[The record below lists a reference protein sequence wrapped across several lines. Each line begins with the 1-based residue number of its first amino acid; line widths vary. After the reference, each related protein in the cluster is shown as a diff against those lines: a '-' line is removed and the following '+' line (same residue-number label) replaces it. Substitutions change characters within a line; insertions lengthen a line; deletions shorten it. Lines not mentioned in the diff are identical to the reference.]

1 MARKALRL
9 SSEWPDR
16 DREPRQPRR
25 TRRRFVDAALAVTTG
40 VGLLLTAAPV
50 QAQPTVAQIEAQ
62 IDEVWAELEPTI
74 ERHNAVRQ
82 DLNAKKKQAKALAD
96 KIQPL
101 QIQIDLAMDRV
112 SEFAARSYKGGSP
125 SMVNAI
131 LTNGTP
137 TALADQLELLDQFA
151 RRQARDVQ
159 AVVDLKEEYAAQKEP
174 LDALVVELTRTEA
187 QLAAKAKEI
196 DAEVDRL
203 QDLRLEAYGST
214 TTLGSLRPAPCPAS
228 YPGGAAG
235 KAVTFA
241 CAQIGKP
248 YVWGSGG
255 PNSYDCSGLTS
266 AAWRQGGVSLPHNAA
281 RQRQVIPSVSR
292 SELRP
297 GDLIFYYS
305 GLSHVGMYVGDGWIV
320 HASRAGEPVQMRKI
334 GSDVHSYGRP
344 G

>member
-1 MARKALRL
+1 LI
-9 SSEWPDR
+9 
-16 DREPRQPRR
+16 
-25 TRRRFVDAALAVTTG
+25 AATTG
-40 VGLLLTAAPV
+40 VGLLLVGAPA
-50 QAQPTVAQIEAQ
+50 QAQPTVAEIESQ

-82 DLNAKKKQAKALAD
+82 DLAAKKKQADELQK
-96 KIQPL
+96 KIKPL

-125 SMVNAI
+125 SVFNAI
-131 LTNGTP
+131 LTNGKP
-137 TALADQLELLDQFA
+137 THLADQLELLDQFA

-159 AVVDLKEEYAAQKEP
+159 AVVDLRNEYAAKKAP
-174 LDALVVELTRTEA
+174 LDELIVELTSTEA

-214 TTLGSLRPAPCPAS
+214 NTLGSLRPAPCPAT

-248 YVWGSGG
+248 YVWGSAG
-255 PNSYDCSGLTS
+255 PGSYDCSGLTL
-266 AAWRQGGVSLPHNAA
+266 AAWGQAGVSLPHNAA
-281 RQRQVIPSVSR
+281 RQRQVTANVSR
-292 SELRP
+292 DQLRP

-305 GLSHVGMYVGDGWIV
+305 GLSHVGMYVGNGWIV
-320 HASRAGEPVQMRKI
+320 HASQAGEPVQMRKI
-334 GSDVHSYGRP
+334 GSSVHSYGRP

>member
-1 MARKALRL
+1 MATSA
-9 SSEWPDR
+9 
-16 DREPRQPRR
+16 PRR
-25 TRRRFVDAALAVTTG
+25 YLRWSSRDHRRKTPHDPSRILTALIAATTG
-40 VGLLLTAAPV
+40 VGLLLVGAPA
-50 QAQPTVAQIEAQ
+50 QAQPTVAEIESQ

-82 DLNAKKKQAKALAD
+82 DLAAKKKQADELQK
-96 KIQPL
+96 KIKPL

-125 SMVNAI
+125 SVFNAI
-131 LTNGTP
+131 LTNGKP
-137 TALADQLELLDQFA
+137 THLADQLELLDQFA

-159 AVVDLKEEYAAQKEP
+159 AVVDLKNEYAAKKAP
-174 LDALVVELTRTEA
+174 LDDLIVELTSTEA

-214 TTLGSLRPAPCPAS
+214 NTLGSLRPAPCPAT

-248 YVWGSGG
+248 YVWGSAG
-255 PNSYDCSGLTS
+255 PGSYDCSGLTL
-266 AAWRQGGVSLPHNAA
+266 AAWAQAGVSLPHNAA
-281 RQRQVIPSVSR
+281 RQRQVTANVSR
-292 SELRP
+292 DELRP

-305 GLSHVGMYVGDGWIV
+305 GLSHVGMYVGNGWIV
-320 HASRAGEPVQMRKI
+320 HASQAGEPVQMRKI
-334 GSDVHSYGRP
+334 GSSVHSYGRP

>member
-1 MARKALRL
+1 MI
-9 SSEWPDR
+9 
-16 DREPRQPRR
+16 
-25 TRRRFVDAALAVTTG
+25 AATTG
-40 VGLLLTAAPV
+40 VGLLLVGAPA
-50 QAQPTVAQIEAQ
+50 QAQPTVAEIESQ

-82 DLNAKKKQAKALAD
+82 DLAAKKKQADELQK
-96 KIQPL
+96 KIKPL

-125 SMVNAI
+125 SVFNAI
-131 LTNGTP
+131 LTNGKP
-137 TALADQLELLDQFA
+137 THLADQLELLDQFA

-159 AVVDLKEEYAAQKEP
+159 AVVDLRNEYAAKKAP
-174 LDALVVELTRTEA
+174 LDELIVELTSTEA

-214 TTLGSLRPAPCPAS
+214 NTLGSLRPAPCPAT

-248 YVWGSGG
+248 YVWGSAG
-255 PNSYDCSGLTS
+255 PGSYDCSGLTL
-266 AAWRQGGVSLPHNAA
+266 AAWGQAGVSLPHNAA
-281 RQRQVIPSVSR
+281 RQRQVTANVSR
-292 SELRP
+292 DQLRP

-305 GLSHVGMYVGDGWIV
+305 GLSHVGMYVGNGWIV
-320 HASRAGEPVQMRKI
+320 HASQAGEPVQMRKI
-334 GSDVHSYGRP
+334 GSSVHSYGRP

>member
-1 MARKALRL
+1 MATRA
-9 SSEWPDR
+9 
-16 DREPRQPRR
+16 PRR
-25 TRRRFVDAALAVTTG
+25 HSGWSSQDHGRTAPPVRRRILTAAVAATTG
-40 VGLLLTAAPV
+40 IGLLLVGAPA

-62 IDEVWAELEPTI
+62 IDDAWSELEPTI

-82 DLNAKKKQAKALAD
+82 DLTTKKSQAAALQK

-101 QIQIDLAMDRV
+101 EIQIDLAMERV
-112 SEFAARSYKGGSP
+112 SEFAAQSYKGGSP
-125 SMVNAI
+125 SMMTAI
-131 LTNGTP
+131 LTSGKP
-137 TALADQLELLDQFA
+137 THLADQLELLDQFA

-159 AVVDLKEEYAAQKEP
+159 VVVDLKEKYAAEKAP
-174 LDALVVELTRTEA
+174 LDELITELTSTET

-203 QDLRLEAYGST
+203 QDLRLQAYGTT
-214 TTLGSLRPAPCPAS
+214 TTLGSLRPAPCPAT

-248 YVWGSGG
+248 YIWGSAG
-255 PNSYDCSGLTS
+255 PTGYDCSGLTS

-281 RQRQVIPSVSR
+281 QQRQLIRNISR
-292 SELRP
+292 DELRP

-305 GLSHVGMYVGDGWIV
+305 LSHVGMYVGDGWIV
-320 HASRAGEPVQMRKI
+320 HASQTGEPIAMRKI
-334 GSDVHSYGRP
+334 GSGVHSYGRP

>member
-1 MARKALRL
+1 MATTA
-9 SSEWPDR
+9 
-16 DREPRQPRR
+16 PRR
-25 TRRRFVDAALAVTTG
+25 SGWSDQDHLRTVRNTRRRLLRGAIAVTASI
-40 VGLLLTAAPV
+40 GLLLTGAPAPA
-50 QAQPTVAQIEAQ
+50 QAQQTVAEIEAQ

-82 DLNAKKKQAKALAD
+82 DLTAKKKQAEALQK

-101 QIQIDLAMDRV
+101 QVQIDLAMDRV

-125 SMVNAI
+125 SAFSAI
-131 LTNGTP
+131 LTSGKP
-137 TALADQLELLDQFA
+137 THLADQLELLDQFA

-159 AVVDLKEEYAAQKEP
+159 AVVDLKEKYAAEKAP
-174 LDALVVELTRTEA
+174 LDQLIVELTSTEA
-187 QLAAKAKEI
+187 QLSAKAKEI

-203 QDLRLEAYGST
+203 QELRLQAYGSST
-214 TTLGSLRPAPCPAS
+214 SLGSLRPAPCPAT

-248 YVWGSGG
+248 YIWGSAG
-255 PNSYDCSGLTS
+255 PSGYDCSGLTL

-281 RQRQVIPSVSR
+281 RQRQVTRNISR
-292 SELRP
+292 DELRP
-297 GDLIFYYS
+297 GDLVFYYS
-305 GLSHVGMYVGDGWIV
+305 LSHVGMYVGDGWIV
-320 HASRAGEPVQMRKI
+320 HASQAGEPIAMRKL
-334 GSDVHSYGRP
+334 GSGIHSYGRP

>member
-1 MARKALRL
+1 M
-9 SSEWPDR
+9 
-16 DREPRQPRR
+16 
-25 TRRRFVDAALAVTTG
+25 VAATTG
-40 VGLLLTAAPV
+40 VGLLLVAAPA
-50 QAQPTVAQIEAQ
+50 QAQPTVAEIESQ

-82 DLNAKKKQAKALAD
+82 DLAAKKKKADELQK
-96 KIQPL
+96 KIKPL

-125 SMVNAI
+125 SVFNAI
-131 LTNGTP
+131 LTNGKP
-137 TALADQLELLDQFA
+137 THLADQLELLDQFA

-159 AVVDLKEEYAAQKEP
+159 AVVDLRNEYAAKKAP
-174 LDALVVELTRTEA
+174 LDDLIVELTSTEA

-214 TTLGSLRPAPCPAS
+214 NTLGSLRPAPCPAT

-248 YVWGSGG
+248 YVWGSAG
-255 PNSYDCSGLTS
+255 PGSYDCSGLTL
-266 AAWRQGGVSLPHNAA
+266 AAWAQAGVALPHNAA
-281 RQRQVIPSVSR
+281 RQRQVTANVSR
-292 SELRP
+292 DELRP

-305 GLSHVGMYVGDGWIV
+305 GLSHVGMYVGNGWIV
-320 HASRAGEPVQMRKI
+320 HAPQAGEPVQMRKI
-334 GSDVHSYGRP
+334 GSSVHSYGRP

>member
-1 MARKALRL
+1 MI
-9 SSEWPDR
+9 
-16 DREPRQPRR
+16 
-25 TRRRFVDAALAVTTG
+25 AATTG
-40 VGLLLTAAPV
+40 VGLLLVAAPA
-50 QAQPTVAQIEAQ
+50 QAQPTVAEIESQ

-82 DLNAKKKQAKALAD
+82 DLAAKKKQADELQK
-96 KIQPL
+96 KIKPL

-125 SMVNAI
+125 SVFNAI
-131 LTNGTP
+131 LTNGKP
-137 TALADQLELLDQFA
+137 THLADQLELLDQFA

-159 AVVDLKEEYAAQKEP
+159 AVVDLKNEYAAKKAP
-174 LDALVVELTRTEA
+174 LDDLIIELTSTEA

-214 TTLGSLRPAPCPAS
+214 NTLGSLRPAPCPAT

-248 YVWGSGG
+248 YVWGSAG
-255 PNSYDCSGLTS
+255 PGSYDCSGLTL
-266 AAWRQGGVSLPHNAA
+266 AAWGQAGVSLPHNAA
-281 RQRQVIPSVSR
+281 RQRQVTANVSR
-292 SELRP
+292 DQLRP

-320 HASRAGEPVQMRKI
+320 HASQAGEPVQMRKI
-334 GSDVHSYGRP
+334 GSSVHSYGRP

>member
-1 MARKALRL
+1 MVA
-9 SSEWPDR
+9 
-16 DREPRQPRR
+16 
-25 TRRRFVDAALAVTTG
+25 VAASA
-40 VGLLLTAAPV
+40 GLLLAGSPA

-62 IDEVWAELEPTI
+62 IDDVWAELEPTI

-82 DLNAKKKQAKALAD
+82 DLAGKKKQAEALGK

-125 SMVNAI
+125 SAINAI
-131 LTNGTP
+131 LVSGQP
-137 TALADQLELLDQFA
+137 THLADQLELLDQFA

-159 AVVDLKEEYAAQKEP
+159 AVVDLKDKYAAQKAP
-174 LDALVVELTRTEA
+174 LDELIGELTQTEA
-187 QLAAKAKEI
+187 QLAAKAKDI

-203 QDLRLEAYGST
+203 QELRLQAYGST
-214 TTLGSLRPAPCPAS
+214 NTLGSLRPAPCPAT

-248 YVWGSGG
+248 YVWGSAG

-281 RQRQVIPSVSR
+281 RQRQVMAYVDR

-320 HASRAGEPVQMRKI
+320 HAPQAGSPVQMRKI